1 MKKRTYAAR
10 TTHLVRLWQFGQLV
24 NHTSFVRNNSV
35 TIFLTCAPPEKC
47 NETQRAI
54 VSAPAEWLE
63 VCESQPLLRLLI
75 FISVIFLCSFRFI
88 YSSFDSC
95 RAWKRKQLRRHRCHV
110 WISENQRI
118 VSRAAKFGEQMNEN
132 WWRWLW
138 LMTLVVVWVGPNR
151 CRTFWSP
158 QIDWL
163 LNGAHENGYEF
174 LDSISYYRVCH
185 VTTTIPS

>member
-75 FISVIFLCSFRFI
+75 FISVIFSIRFV
-88 YSSFDSC
+88 SSI
-95 RAWKRKQLRRHRCHV
+95 LLLIHV
-110 WISENQRI
+110 VHE
-118 VSRAAKFGEQMNEN
+118 NEN
-132 WWRWLW
+132 NCGGIGVMFGSLRIKESFHVLQNLANKWMRIDDVGCGWWRWL
-138 LMTLVVVWVGPNR
+138 LFGSAQTDVEH
-151 CRTFWSP
+151 S
-158 QIDWL
+158 
-163 LNGAHENGYEF
+163 GAHKSIGY
-174 LDSISYYRVCH
+174 
-185 VTTTIPS
+185 